1 MIKIESDYGK
11 KITNYL
17 LKCLNEHKNSLGY
30 AIIEE
35 SCLFESTKAAKFED
49 LTKGQ
54 NFESILESMG
64 EFKKKEEDKKLLLQR
79 YVYYTQIYDKLLKE
93 YQTSSDADS
102 TTTNIINL
110 TIKMGE

>member
-1 MIKIESDYGK
+1 
-11 KITNYL
+11 
-17 LKCLNEHKNSLGY
+17 
-30 AIIEE
+30 
-35 SCLFESTKAAKFED
+35 

-64 EFKKKEEDKKLLLQR
+64 EFKNKEEDKKLLLQR

-93 YQTSSDADS
+93 YQTSSDGDS
-102 TTTNIINL
+102 TKTNIINL